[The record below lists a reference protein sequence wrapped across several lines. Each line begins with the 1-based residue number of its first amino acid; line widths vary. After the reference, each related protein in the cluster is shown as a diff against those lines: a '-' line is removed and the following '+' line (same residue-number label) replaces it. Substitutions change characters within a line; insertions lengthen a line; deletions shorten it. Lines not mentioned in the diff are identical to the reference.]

1 LHGDSRSGRTSFA
14 SRDDEIG
21 DIFGFPF
28 LMHTLSCALD
38 ETCFL
43 PLFLR
48 KYRIEKRKNQRMLF
62 SGIGVFYVIVAVLIL
77 GDDDND
83 CSENEDPFNETGAV
97 LP

>member
-1 LHGDSRSGRTSFA
+1 
-14 SRDDEIG
+14 
-21 DIFGFPF
+21 
-28 LMHTLSCALD
+28 MHTLSCALD

-62 SGIGVFYVIVAVLIL
+62 SGIGVFYVIAAVLIL